1 MSLNRRVVITGLG
14 AITPIGCTVEE
25 YWENLCAGK
34 SGGGVVTHLDTTE
47 IPSKIAA
54 MVSNFDPLDY
64 FDRKDA
70 RKNERFTQF
79 AVIAARQAIRDSGLE
94 VTDENRTRIGAM
106 IGCGI
111 GGLDTIEEQ
120 HSNLLQ
126 KGPRRV
132 SPFLIPKIITN
143 MAAGLVAI
151 DLRIQGPNSCVVTAC
166 ASATHCIGDAYHVV
180 KRGDADV
187 MLAGGTEAAVTVLG
201 LCGFAN
207 MHALTTRN
215 DDPQHAS
222 RPFDRERD
230 GFLIGEGSGIVVLED
245 YEQAKARGARIYAE
259 IVGYGM
265 SCDAYHITAPAPDGE
280 GGRRALQAAL
290 NSAGVNPEE
299 VDYINA
305 HGTSTMLND
314 KLETVAI
321 KAVMGSHAK
330 KVAISSNKS
339 MIGHLLGAAGGVE
352 AIATALTLMN
362 GIIPPTINYEYPDP
376 ECDLDYVPNVAREQE
391 VHVALS
397 NSLGFGG
404 HNCTIVMKKI

>member
-151 DLRIQGPNSCVVTAC
+151 
-166 ASATHCIGDAYHVV
+166 
-180 KRGDADV
+180 
-187 MLAGGTEAAVTVLG
+187 
-201 LCGFAN
+201 
-207 MHALTTRN
+207 
-215 DDPQHAS
+215 
-222 RPFDRERD
+222 
-230 GFLIGEGSGIVVLED
+230 
-245 YEQAKARGARIYAE
+245 
-259 IVGYGM
+259 
-265 SCDAYHITAPAPDGE
+265 
-280 GGRRALQAAL
+280 
-290 NSAGVNPEE
+290 
-299 VDYINA
+299 
-305 HGTSTMLND
+305 
-314 KLETVAI
+314 
-321 KAVMGSHAK
+321 
-330 KVAISSNKS
+330 
-339 MIGHLLGAAGGVE
+339 
-352 AIATALTLMN
+352 
-362 GIIPPTINYEYPDP
+362 
-376 ECDLDYVPNVAREQE
+376 
-391 VHVALS
+391 
-397 NSLGFGG
+397 
-404 HNCTIVMKKI
+404 